1 MYQVNIKFYD
11 KQHDDLEGKFYAVVI
26 DNNSE
31 MLMLFRDITHNHSY
45 PAEKI
50 LRYSIPLNDIESM
63 EVIPLH
69 EDNGQ
74 KISSC

>member
-1 MYQVNIKFYD
+1 M
-11 KQHDDLEGKFYAVVI
+11 GKFYAVVI

-31 MLMLFRDITHNHSY
+31 MLMLFRDITQNDSH

-74 KISSC
+74 KIPSC